1 MLTQLAAVHGSIEAR
16 GGAVI
21 GIAPAS
27 AAQAENLMG
36 TTVPFQ
42 LLVDPDQFVGA
53 RIGLGK
59 QSFGRFVLNVPA
71 WWRYLK
77 AFFSGSW
84 QRRITGHYS
93 NLPGVCVVDAQGIV
107 TYVYKGSGLGDYPP
121 LETVLSELDALLS
134 R

>member
-1 MLTQLAAVHGSIEAR
+1 MLTQLAAVQESIEAE

-21 GIAPAS
+21 GLAPAS
-27 AAQAENLMG
+27 AAQAEHLMD

-42 LLVDPDQFVGA
+42 LLMDPEHLVST

-59 QSFGRFVLNVPA
+59 QSLSCFVLDMPA
-71 WWRYLK
+71 WRRYLK
-77 AFFSGSW
+77 AFFSGNW

-93 NLPGVCVVDAQGIV
+93 NLPGVCAVDALGNV

-121 LETVLSELDALLS
+121 LETVLAELDALL
-134 R
+134 RR

>member
-1 MLTQLAAVHGSIEAR
+1 M
-16 GGAVI
+16 I

-27 AAQAENLMG
+27 VAQAGHLMS

-42 LLVDPDQFVGA
+42 LLLDPDHLVNN
-53 RIGLGK
+53 RIGLRK
-59 QSFGRFVLNVPA
+59 QSFACFVLNMPA

-77 AFFSGSW
+77 AFLSGNR

-93 NLPGVCVVDAQGIV
+93 NVPGVCVVDAQGVV

-121 LETVLSELDALLS
+121 LETVLNELDVLLK
-134 R
+134 

>member
-1 MLTQLAAVHGSIEAR
+1 MLTQLASVHESIEAR

-27 AAQAENLMG
+27 AAQAENLMS

-42 LLVDPDQFVGA
+42 LLLDPDQLVGA

-59 QSFGRFVLNVPA
+59 QSFACFVLNVPA

-77 AFFSGSW
+77 AFFSGNW

-93 NLPGVCVVDAQGIV
+93 NVPGVCVVDAQGFV
-107 TYVYKGSGLGDYPP
+107 TYIYKGSGLGDYPP
-121 LETVLSELDALLS
+121 LETVLDELDVLL